1 MSSPSP
7 SSGPELLALLN
18 TMEVYN
24 QTHGMIG
31 INEDYLAVLAKVIV
45 FLTLFSVLIVFRN
58 FYESS

>member
-31 INEDYLAVLAKVIV
+31 INEDYLAVLSKVRV
-45 FLTLFSVLIVFRN
+45 F
-58 FYESS
+58 

>member
-24 QTHGMIG
+24 QTHHGIIG
-31 INEDYLAVLAKVIV
+31 INEDYLEALEKVTVCPCEGPCDLSHFI
-45 FLTLFSVLIVFRN
+45 R
-58 FYESS
+58 